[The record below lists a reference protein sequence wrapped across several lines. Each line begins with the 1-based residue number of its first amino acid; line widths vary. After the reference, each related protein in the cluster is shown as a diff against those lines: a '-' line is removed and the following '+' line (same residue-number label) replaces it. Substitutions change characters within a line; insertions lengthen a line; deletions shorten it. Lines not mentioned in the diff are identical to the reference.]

1 MGRESRQMNRAAAL
15 GIDVGG
21 TKTLCLLVDS
31 HCEPLQQIKFK
42 TAPEEG
48 RKKFTKNLLKAV
60 RELKSKAIEKKL
72 RITGIGVGCAGS
84 VDTRAGRILVA
95 PNLLCL
101 EDYPIAQHLRRVIKT
116 KVIMGNDVHLGLH
129 AEHQLGAAKD
139 CTHVLGVFFGT
150 GVGGAAILNGD
161 VYTGASGLGGQVGNI
176 LAQPVGGREAA
187 LSHGIVDRIASKAA
201 IAGEALVMATK
212 DWAPYLHKKVGTDLS
227 KIGWKTIKRAIKYG
241 DKRIDEMLRARM
253 RVVGIALSSIVNFLN
268 PQLVVL
274 GGGLMDETLK
284 LVLSEVEAGLREQL
298 MPEISK
304 EVFVKP
310 AKLHGAAVALGAAH
324 RALNSGRKRNG
335 H

>member
-1 MGRESRQMNRAAAL
+1 MNKAAAL

-31 HCEPLQQIKFK
+31 HCQVLEEYKFK
-42 TAPEEG
+42 TAPAEG
-48 RKKFTKNLLKAV
+48 RKEFTGNLLQAIT
-60 RELKSKAIEKKL
+60 ELKAKSDEKSL
-72 RITGIGVGCAGS
+72 NIIGIGIGCAGS
-84 VDTRAGRILVA
+84 VDNEAGRIVVA

-101 EDYPIAQHLRRVIKT
+101 EDYPIVRHLRRVIKT
-116 KVIMGNDVHLGLH
+116 KVMMGNDVHLGLH
-129 AEHQLGAAKD
+129 AEHQLGVARD
-139 CTHVLGVFFGT
+139 CSHVLGVFFGT
-150 GVGGAAILNGD
+150 GVGGAAILDGE

-201 IAGEALVMATK
+201 IAGEALVMAVK
-212 DWAPYLHKKVGTDLS
+212 EWAPYLHHKVGTDLS
-227 KIGWKTIKRAIKYG
+227 KIGWKVLKRAIKYG
-241 DKRIDEMLRARM
+241 DTRVEEMLRARM

-268 PQLVVL
+268 PEMVVL
-274 GGGLMDETLK
+274 GGGLMDEMPK
-284 LVLSEVEAGLREQL
+284 LVLSEVEAGLREHL

-304 EVFVKP
+304 EVRVKP

-324 RALNSGRKRNG
+324 RALQAWRRRNG